1 MGHRST
7 MPEVVVSVKRFRVC
21 KEKCPKGFRHAS
33 QTFGAY
39 SFVYYMQAGGSSI
52 KNRMSI
58 TALTSLHLFV
68 SGKV

>member
-1 MGHRST
+1 MGRRST
-7 MPEVVVSVKRFRVC
+7 IPEVVSVRRFSVSK
-21 KEKCPKGFRHAS
+21 KKCPKGFRRAS

-39 SFVYYMQAGGSSI
+39 SFVYYMQAGDSSI

-68 SGKV
+68 GGKV